1 MQKLLLYEMSVVNDI
16 TKRTAETR
24 DILNLN
30 LITYYETLL
39 IILAQYN
46 ISLMTISV
54 FINKWY
60 SYIIFA

>member
-1 MQKLLLYEMSVVNDI
+1 MQKLLLYEMSVVNDV
-16 TKRTAETR
+16 TKRTVETR

-46 ISLMTISV
+46 ISLMIISV